1 MLMTFWYCHPLL
13 VTLNIFCMHVRAS
26 LHGWTWLLI
35 SANLAVIR
43 VGPRCDKSCANISS
57 KTGSNIPWVTEM
69 RYLGV
74 YFVQS
79 RYLKC
84 SLTVAKR
91 GFYRAANSIFGK
103 IGRCASEE
111 VILQLISSKC
121 IPILLYG
128 LEVLP
133 MQKYQLNSLDF
144 VINRFLWS
152 YLKPATFVSYNY
164 AKNCS
169 ILNCQVFSLLVVENY
184 F

>member
-1 MLMTFWYCHPLL
+1 VL
-13 VTLNIFCMHVRAS
+13 VLDAI
-26 LHGWTWLLI
+26 
-35 SANLAVIR
+35 NLV
-43 VGPRCDKSCANISS
+43 KSSANISS
-57 KTGSNIPWVTEM
+57 KTASNIPLVTEM

-91 GFYRAANSIFGK
+91 GFYPAANSIFGK
-103 IGRCASEE
+103 IGRCSSDE

-121 IPILLYG
+121 KPILLYG

-144 VINRFLWS
+144 VINRFFMKLFKTS
-152 YLKPATFVSYNY
+152 NIRISSNY

>member
-1 MLMTFWYCHPLL
+1 MFNFKTSNMEIVNCCQRLF
-13 VTLNIFCMHVRAS
+13 
-26 LHGWTWLLI
+26 G
-35 SANLAVIR
+35 
-43 VGPRCDKSCANISS
+43 CDLPN
-57 KTGSNIPWVTEM
+57 TGSNIPWVTEM

-91 GFYRAANSIFGK
+91 GFYRAANSIGK
-103 IGRCASEE
+103 IGRCTSEE

-144 VINRFLWS
+144 IINRFF
-152 YLKPATFVSYNY
+152 YE
-164 AKNCS
+164 
-169 ILNCQVFSLLVVENY
+169 II
-184 F
+184 

>member
-1 MLMTFWYCHPLL
+1 
-13 VTLNIFCMHVRAS
+13 MHVRAS
-26 LHGWTWLLI
+26 LHGWQWLLI
-35 SANLAVIR
+35 SANLV
-43 VGPRCDKSCANISS
+43 VFVLVLDGRCDKSCANISS

-91 GFYRAANSIFGK
+91 GFYGAANSIFGK

-144 VINRFLWS
+144 VINRFFKKLFKTS
-152 YLKPATFVSYNY
+152 NIRSVQL
-164 AKNCS
+164 
-169 ILNCQVFSLLVVENY
+169 CQELFHFELPSVQLARRQKLFLDKFCVCV
-184 F
+184 